1 MFGNISHHFA
11 KFHNRTADLIFA
23 NIVRICFLN
32 MLQQSNDSKKA
43 GVEST
48 KYSKEC
54 SQLPGIWI
62 ALVKKLAEMAA
73 NVAAP
78 PSTFFRV
85 FLGVLIVSSAVD
97 PKTVNMYF
105 LAEIMYKSLVKKIS
119 R

>member
-54 SQLPGIWI
+54 SQLPGILI
-62 ALVKKLAEMAA
+62 ALVKKLAEIGRKQSVSPLLFKQAA
-73 NVAAP
+73 V
-78 PSTFFRV
+78 
-85 FLGVLIVSSAVD
+85 G
-97 PKTVNMYF
+97 
-105 LAEIMYKSLVKKIS
+105 
-119 R
+119 